1 MNSNK
6 DLVECSLVH
15 KTDANDVL
23 VYKPEIV
30 LKSVITQSEYKD
42 LVHLLPGEQ
51 QKIDS
56 VYYASE
62 DIYILRTLPHC
73 IPQSVGASMLS
84 EINLE
89 GFYVSD
95 GNGMLKIVPQYVPL
109 HVEEAIRRKLSPHT
123 LPIQQA
129 EKEIIASLSNDAVVN
144 SYMLLNNTR
153 DLYFYKKNHEHIPGM
168 MLIEAARQAAYD
180 YVYKYTGYAF
190 KSVSI
195 SMSKIDVDFFDY
207 SISSYP
213 VEILFSHRDKVRRH
227 KPKKIEKQAWFYQR
241 GRLTGTF
248 YLEGGIIPMTIF
260 PQMRNEK
267 YPKEHL
273 FFPFKD
279 NRYVEIL
286 DSNLDALTMKVIS
299 LSLCS
304 ITVENDYNSQTMNI
318 TDLRIGGVTFP
329 MEGYSLNPNNR
340 NELNIA
346 LGGLSKSQKLL
357 LNNIINTHYYHK
369 DTFELVGLP
378 LPN

>member
-1 MNSNK
+1 MDLIK
-6 DLVECSLVH
+6 DLIECSLVH

-23 VYKPEIV
+23 IYKPEIV
-30 LKSVITQSEYKD
+30 LKSVITQSEYEI
-42 LVHLLPGEQ
+42 LLTRSAG
-51 QKIDS
+51 QKELIDS
-56 VYYASE
+56 VYCAS
-62 DIYILRTLPHC
+62 DDVYILRTLPKS
-73 IPQSVGASMLS
+73 IAQSNSMSKLLN
-84 EINLE
+84 INLE
-89 GFYVSD
+89 KFYLSD
-95 GNGMLKIVPQYVPL
+95 GDGGLNIVPEYVPL
-109 HVEEAIRRKLSPHT
+109 HVEEIIRCQLLPDVPPIPH
-123 LPIQQA
+123 A
-129 EKEIIASLSNDAVVN
+129 VKEIISALSDDAVVN
-144 SYMLLNNTR
+144 SYMLLNNTK

-180 YVYKYTGYAF
+180 YVYKYSGYVF

-213 VEILFSHRDKVRRH
+213 VEILFSHRDKLRRQ

-286 DSNLDALTMKVIS
+286 DADLNALRSRVIS

-304 ITVENDYNSQTMNI
+304 LTVAHEEINQFRKISGLI
-318 TDLRIGGVTFP
+318 IGGITFP
-329 MEGYSLNPNNR
+329 MEGYSISPANE
-340 NELNIA
+340 NELNIE
-346 LGGLSKSQKLL
+346 LGALSKAQKLL
-357 LNNIINTHYYHK
+357 INNIINTHYYHK
-369 DTFELVGLP
+369 DTFELMGLP